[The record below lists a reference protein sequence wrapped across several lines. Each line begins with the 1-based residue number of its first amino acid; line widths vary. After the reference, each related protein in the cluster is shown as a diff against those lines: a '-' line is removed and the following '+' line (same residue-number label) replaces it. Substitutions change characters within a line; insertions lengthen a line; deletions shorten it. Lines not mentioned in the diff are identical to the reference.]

1 MERTERQK
9 EILKKVKRIEI
20 KTRKLS
26 SNLFGGEFQSAFK
39 GRGMS
44 FSEVREY
51 NYGDD
56 IRFIDWNVTAK
67 TGVPH
72 VKVFEEE
79 RELTVM
85 ILVDVSPS
93 TYFGT
98 MQNFKSD
105 IIAELAALI
114 SFSVI
119 QNNDKVGLITFN
131 QEVVKYISPGKGR
144 SQVLSIIKEILDSP
158 YDQGST
164 NIDSALRYMS
174 NVIKR
179 KCIVFL
185 ISDFFVADF
194 TKSIRAIAGRHDVI
208 GAQII
213 DQSEYSMPDLGI
225 LNIKDPETGA
235 IRLYDT
241 SSANNR
247 TTLKEFF
254 KNHREST
261 KSNFRKSGASYL
273 EVPINNNYASSL
285 HYFFKERMK

>member
-1 MERTERQK
+1 MKNTDRQR
-9 EILKKVKRIEI
+9 ELLKKVKRIEI

-85 ILVDVSPS
+85 ILVDTSLS

-98 MQNFKSD
+98 MENFKSD
-105 IIAELAALI
+105 IIAELTALI

-119 QNNDKVGLITFN
+119 QSNDKVGMITFDKD
-131 QEVVKYISPGKGR
+131 VTKYIPPAKGR
-144 SQVLSIIKEILDSP
+144 SQVLSIIKGVLDSSHE
-158 YDQGST
+158 QAET
-164 NIDSALRYMS
+164 RIDIALKFLS
-174 NVIKR
+174 NVVKK

-185 ISDFFVADF
+185 ISDFFGEDYSRV
-194 TKSIRAIAGRHDVI
+194 IRASAKRFDLIGMQITDPYEYKIHDW
-208 GAQII
+208 
-213 DQSEYSMPDLGI
+213 GI
-225 LNIKDPETGA
+225 LHIRDPETGEL
-235 IRLYDT
+235 RFFDT
-241 SSANNR
+241 SSHTNR
-247 TTLKEFF
+247 INLVNFYK
-254 KNHREST
+254 KHRENT
-261 KSNFRKSGASYL
+261 KTIFRGSGASYL
-273 EVPINNNYASSL
+273 EVPLNGNYTSSL
-285 HYFFKERMK
+285 HYFFKDRMK

>member
-1 MERTERQK
+1 MENTERQK

-67 TGVPH
+67 TGTPH

-98 MQNFKSD
+98 RENFKSD
-105 IIAELAALI
+105 IIAELTALI

-119 QNNDKVGLITFN
+119 QNNDKVGVITFDE
-131 QEVVKYISPGKGR
+131 EVVKYIPPGKGR
-144 SQVLSIIKEILDSP
+144 SHVLSIIKEVLSSP
-158 YDQGST
+158 CDQKKT
-164 NIDSALRYMS
+164 NIDKALKFLS

-185 ISDFFVADF
+185 VSDFFGDDY
-194 TKSIRAIAGRHDVI
+194 TKVVRASAKRFDLI
-208 GAQII
+208 GVQMN
-213 DQSEYSMPDLGI
+213 DPGEYKMHDLGI
-225 LNIKDPETGA
+225 LSLRDPETGEV
-235 IRLYDT
+235 RLFDT
-241 SSANNR
+241 SSPKNR
-247 TTLKEFF
+247 ERLERFYRD
-254 KNHREST
+254 HRETT
-261 KSNFRKSGASYL
+261 KTVFRRSGASYL
-273 EVPINNNYASSL
+273 EVPLDENYTSSL
-285 HYFFKERMK
+285 HYFFKDRMR

>member
-67 TGVPH
+67 TGIPH

-98 MQNFKSD
+98 QQNFKSD

-158 YDQGST
+158 YDQGTT
-164 NIDSALRYMS
+164 NIESALRYMS

-185 ISDFFVADF
+185 ISDFFVPDF
-194 TKSIRAIAGRHDVI
+194 TKSIRAMVGKHDMI
-208 GAQII
+208 GAQIV

-235 IRLYDT
+235 MRLYDT
-241 SSANNR
+241 SSGQNR
-247 TTLKEFF
+247 AALQEFY
-254 KNHREST
+254 KKHREST

-273 EVPINNNYASSL
+273 EVPINEKYASSL